1 MADRI
6 NFAFSERHCKRSFDN
21 HRKNAVRI
29 QLHCMKRRAVG
40 NHGTPFVCQICA
52 MGKIYFEEYQNIR
65 KRGKGGRTA
74 IVVRRDICGK
84 EHAMGK
90 FRRDAGCRTYVRTA
104 MRSNESSSDVK
115 GGKYPIARRAGNSFR
130 RQSEKTHSGVC
141 RNLSPCRRGGQSC
154 KPPPRKKDAA
164 SLGQAVKPL
173 EKYKQLQ
180 PCLKRT
186 PSLGQA
192 VKGPSETRNTD
203 HTAVRNSV

>member
-1 MADRI
+1 
-6 NFAFSERHCKRSFDN
+6 
-21 HRKNAVRI
+21 
-29 QLHCMKRRAVG
+29 MKRRAVG

-52 MGKIYFEEYQNIR
+52 MGKIYFEEYQNIP
-65 KRGKGGRTA
+65 KRGEGGRTA
-74 IVVRRDICGK
+74 IVARHDICGK

-90 FRRDAGCRTYVRTA
+90 FRRDAGGRTCVRTA
-104 MRSNESSSDVK
+104 MRSNESLPDAKSE
-115 GGKYPIARRAGNSFR
+115 KYPISRRAENSFR
-130 RQSEKTHSGVC
+130 RRSEKTHSGAC

-154 KPPPRKKDAA
+154 KPPPRKQNVA

-203 HTAVRNSV
+203 HTAARNSV

>member
-29 QLHCMKRRAVG
+29 QLHCIKRRAVG

-84 EHAMGK
+84 EHAMEK
-90 FRRDAGCRTYVRTA
+90 FRRDAGCRTCVRTA
-104 MRSNESSSDVK
+104 MRSNERLSDVK
-115 GGKYPIARRAGNSFR
+115 GGKYPIARRAKKFVPTAIGKNAFGRVQKPVSLPPR
-130 RQSEKTHSGVC
+130 RTIVQAAAAQAERGKPGT
-141 RNLSPCRRGGQSC
+141 GGQTIGKMQAATTPPEENA
-154 KPPPRKKDAA
+154 KP
-164 SLGQAVKPL
+164 
-173 EKYKQLQ
+173 
-180 PCLKRT
+180 RT
-186 PSLGQA
+186 GSQR
-192 VKGPSETRNTD
+192 VF
-203 HTAVRNSV
+203 